1 MNETNKGKNVANRKA
16 AYKWKARIWL
26 EGEEG
31 TFLGYGRV
39 VLLERINEFGS
50 ISKAA
55 RSMEMSY
62 KHAWDLVDSMNRQ
75 APEALIKTAA
85 GGKGGGGTKLTA
97 AGKQAI
103 NHFRTVMDRL
113 QGFLARETG
122 LPLEVLTKKP

>member
-1 MNETNKGKNVANRKA
+1 MNEINKGKNIVNRKA

-75 APEALIKTAA
+75 APEPLIKTAA
-85 GGKGGGGTKLTA
+85 GGKGGGGTKLTV

-103 NHFRTVMDRL
+103 KHFRTVMDRL
-113 QGFLARETG
+113 YEFLAKETG
-122 LPLEVLTKKP
+122 LSQDGLAKKT